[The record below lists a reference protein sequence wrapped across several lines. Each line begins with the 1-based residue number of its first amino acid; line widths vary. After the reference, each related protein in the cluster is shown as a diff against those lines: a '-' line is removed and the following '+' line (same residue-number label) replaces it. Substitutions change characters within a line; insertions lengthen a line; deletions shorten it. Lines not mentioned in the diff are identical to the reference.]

1 MREFKFLRRN
11 TWYNPNQQ
19 SFVVCGTTTN
29 NIAVNVNDL
38 MAEAI
43 SASNELQERIARLE
57 YETRILRNS
66 INQHLSEL

>member
-1 MREFKFLRRN
+1 MKEFKFLKRN
-11 TWYNPNQQ
+11 TRYNPDRQMYA
-19 SFVVCGTTTN
+19 VCGTTTN

-66 INQHLSEL
+66 INQHLSEP